1 MQANS
6 GQEIQ
11 GVKAV
16 LSLDLLPEIRQLLE
30 AYLAK
35 LEANHAK
42 DCSEPNR

>member
-35 LEANHAK
+35 LEANHVE